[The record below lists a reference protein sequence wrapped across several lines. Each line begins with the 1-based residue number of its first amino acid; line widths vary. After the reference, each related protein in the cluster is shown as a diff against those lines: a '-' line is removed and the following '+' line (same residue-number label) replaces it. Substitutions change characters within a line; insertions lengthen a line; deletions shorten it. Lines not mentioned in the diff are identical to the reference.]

1 MLALARLFLV
11 HRPRL
16 ASCLF
21 GVGIEYSHCLRVRPI
36 GPIRLSMSQRTRTRS
51 SAPQLNIALC
61 VPLGGAA
68 GIWGPSALA
77 SARLAVAELNSA
89 SGIAGRPCRLI
100 TLNAGDDAHE
110 LEDSLA
116 DLVHEGAVDALVGM
130 HTSAVRHD
138 LLKAIGGRIPFVYTP
153 LYEGGER
160 TPGVFAIGETVSK
173 QLQPS
178 IRWLSEHHRPR
189 RWMFIGNDYVWPRA
203 AHHFARRFVSE
214 SSGEVVGELYLPF
227 GGGDYDYALD
237 QIRRQRADAVLLSL
251 IGQDAI
257 DFNRAFG
264 HAGLSSRVVR
274 LSCALGENELL
285 GIGATNTDNLYVAS
299 GYFASLDTDAN
310 LSFKE
315 RYHSHFGARAPTLD
329 TFGQSTYEGIH
340 FLAALLNDALQRNT
354 DTAGLSRLGTAPF
367 LYRSA
372 RDAVYAGGRVNRVPI
387 YLARVEGYAFRVLTS
402 L

>member
-1 MLALARLFLV
+1 
-11 HRPRL
+11 
-16 ASCLF
+16 
-21 GVGIEYSHCLRVRPI
+21 
-36 GPIRLSMSQRTRTRS
+36 MSQRTRIRS
-51 SAPQLNIALC
+51 NAQELKIALC

-89 SGIAGRPCRLI
+89 SGIAGRPCSLI
-100 TLNAGDDAHE
+100 TLNAGDDGHE
-110 LEDSLA
+110 LEESLV
-116 DLVHEGAVDALVGM
+116 DLVDEGAIDALVGM

-138 LLKAIGGRIPFVYTP
+138 LLKAIGGRIPFIYTP

-173 QLQPS
+173 QLRPS
-178 IRWLSEHHRPR
+178 IRWVSDQHRPR

-203 AHHFARRFVSE
+203 AHQFAQRFVSE
-214 SSGEVVGELYLPF
+214 SNGEVVGELFLPF
-227 GGGDYDYALD
+227 GGGDYGYVLD
-237 QIRRQRADAVLLSL
+237 QIRHQRADAVLLSL
-251 IGQDAI
+251 IGQDAVE
-257 DFNRAFG
+257 FNRAFG
-264 HAGLSSRVVR
+264 NAGLATRVVR

-285 GIGATNTDNLYVAS
+285 GIGARNTDNLYVAS

-310 LSFKE
+310 LAFKE

-340 FLAALLNDALQRNT
+340 FLAALLNDAQQRNANS
-354 DTAGLSRLGTAPF
+354 AGLARLGTAP
-367 LYRSA
+367 LSYRSA

-387 YLARVEGYAFRVLTS
+387 YLARVDGHAFRVLTS